1 MKQLLHNMLAHW
13 VTLTIAA
20 TSGLANFFS
29 WIFTLAPE
37 SQTAML
43 LPLVDILPIHYRP
56 QAALALRGL
65 GIVTGI
71 VAAYRAARSG
81 PKPTV

>member
-1 MKQLLHNMLAHW
+1 MKTLLNNILTHWITLA
-13 VTLTIAA
+13 IAGV
-20 TSGLANFFS
+20 SGLANFFS

-43 LPLVDILPIHYRP
+43 APLVEIMPIVYRP

-65 GIVTGI
+65 GIVTAL
-71 VAAYRAARSG
+71 VTAYRASRSG
-81 PKPTV
+81 APKQ